1 MHVFGRKP
9 ERTFAGSVTSC
20 KLHRKS
26 RDSESNLCA
35 FSYFSLFCHLSH
47 TTKALLQKRE
57 HTGLCCI
64 SMLILSPTYNL
75 TKDLSDSSVNVV
87 TIVFHCNAG
96 SHRRT
101 PMMVWIIFTHLSF
114 WMIEIFKPI
123 HCSLSFNYSYNQQSL
138 KFNTGPIKNSLS
150 VLSLH

>member
-9 ERTFAGSVTSC
+9 ERTCAGSVTSC

-26 RDSESNLCA
+26 RYSESNLCA

-47 TTKALLQKRE
+47 TTN
-57 HTGLCCI
+57 
-64 SMLILSPTYNL
+64 LSPTSETRTYGVVLYLHADPIPYNL

-96 SHRRT
+96 SHKRT
-101 PMMVWIIFTHLSF
+101 PMLVWIIFTHLSF
-114 WMIEIFKPI
+114 WMIKIFKPI
-123 HCSLSFNYSYNQQSL
+123 HCSLSLNYSYNQQSL
-138 KFNTGPIKNSLS
+138 KFNTGPIKNS
-150 VLSLH
+150 